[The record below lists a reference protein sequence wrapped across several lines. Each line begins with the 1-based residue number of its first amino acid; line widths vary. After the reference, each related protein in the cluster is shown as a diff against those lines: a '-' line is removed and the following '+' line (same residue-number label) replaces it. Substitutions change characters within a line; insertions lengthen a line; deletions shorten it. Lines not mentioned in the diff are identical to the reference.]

1 LSKEFI
7 PKTKNITTDKEDD
20 QVNNKNDHNIILFR

>member
-7 PKTKNITTDKEDD
+7 RKTKNITTDKEDD